1 MHWPE
6 RPSLAQRLGQWAGR
20 QCLSLSGA
28 RCLDSWGQ
36 VARALG
42 HPQSILCLGNG
53 PSSEDPVL
61 AAYAGDCLF
70 RVNWVWHGRQLLTRP
85 RVVFTAD
92 PDLPP
97 ATSQALLAFPT
108 RRDANRILDLYR
120 RSGRLPREG
129 YCVIEELP
137 SALNARS
144 WSLRP
149 TNGALMVAAA
159 AALRPARLVIAG
171 IDLYQHPAGKYP
183 GATAEANDYDAIHS
197 RENDLAAIAAAL
209 AQFDGEVV
217 VIGDALRAAMTG
229 LSLPRALA

>member
-1 MHWPE
+1 MEWPE
-6 RPSLAQRLGQWAGR
+6 RPGLTRRVGQWAGR
-20 QCLSLSGA
+20 QCLSLSGVH
-28 RCLDSWGQ
+28 CLDSWGQ

-42 HPQSILCLGNG
+42 QPQSILCLGNG
-53 PSSEDPVL
+53 PSSEDPAL

-70 RVNWVWHGRQLLTRP
+70 RVNWVWHGRQVLTSP

-97 ATSQALLAFPT
+97 ATPQALIAFPT
-108 RRDANRILDLYR
+108 RRDANRILALYR
-120 RSGRLPREG
+120 RGGRLPREG
-129 YCVIEELP
+129 YCVVEELP
-137 SALNARS
+137 SVLNARS

-149 TNGALMVAAA
+149 TNGVMMIAAA

-197 RENDLAAIAAAL
+197 RDNDLAAIAAAL
-209 AQFDGEVV
+209 AQYAGEVV

-229 LSLPRALA
+229 LSPPPVLA